1 MTAVYKFN
9 YHEPFG
15 QKLWNEYLKV
25 LDATTARISFDEWI
39 LHEAIPSLISVRR
52 SNYNG
57 SDIGSDIELEFKDE
71 KDLTYFLLMR

>member
-9 YHEPFG
+9 FYEPFG

-25 LDATTARISFDEWI
+25 LDATIDRISFDGWI
-39 LHEAIPSLISVRR
+39 LHEAVPSLISVRR
-52 SNYNG
+52 SG
-57 SDIGSDIELEFKDE
+57 SNSSHIELIFKDE